1 MPKPKK
7 MGRPKE
13 VNPKNKQIVL
23 RVDEAMYQQLEDYA
37 EEAEMKVSE
46 VVRLAVENLFRF
58 KNKKK

>member
-1 MPKPKK
+1 MSKPKK

-13 VNPKNKQIVL
+13 ANPKSRPITF
-23 RVDEAMYQQLEDYA
+23 RVDDEIYQKLEDYA

>member
-1 MPKPKK
+1 MPKIKK

-13 VNPKNKQIVL
+13 VNPKSRPITF
-23 RVDEAMYQQLEDYA
+23 RVEEDLYQKIEDYA